1 MDGVVLFVVLRLIK
15 RHKVSS
21 SPYPCFPEKKH
32 NFRKYNVSQVD
43 SLGIPYDYLSV
54 MHYSETAFGNGATTI
69 IARDPSVIQL
79 GQRVGL
85 SPKDITQA
93 DLLYRCNGRSC
104 EDLRQIAKL

>member
-1 MDGVVLFVVLRLIK
+1 MF
-15 RHKVSS
+15 S
-21 SPYPCFPEKKH
+21 EKKH
-32 NFRKYNVSQVD
+32 NFRKYNVAQVD

-54 MHYSETAFGNGATTI
+54 MHYSETAFGVNGATTI

-93 DLLYRCNGRSC
+93 DLLYRCNGRSR
-104 EDLRQIAKL
+104 EELRQITKL